1 MVEVCVV
8 ADFYDVFANHGDCFN
23 KDNIKKILDTTG
35 WRVILPYT
43 LTRPQKRNDY
53 F

>member
-23 KDNIKKILDTTG
+23 KDKKNLDTSR

-43 LTRPQKRNDY
+43 LTHPQKKSG
-53 F
+53 FLC